1 MSDPALATEVTA
13 VPAPAAFLIDMREI
27 SKAFGAVQALNKV
40 DFHLRP
46 GEILGLVGD
55 NSAGKSTLMKILTG
69 AYHRDT
75 GEVLVDG
82 LPTNFRSPHESRDL
96 GIEMIYQDFAL
107 CGNMDVA
114 QNIFLGRW
122 PRRGPFVDRRKMYTQ
137 AAGVLERL
145 KVNVNSVFQK
155 VESLS
160 GGRQQSVAI
169 ARAISFN
176 PKVLVLDEPTANL
189 SHTATDTLL
198 QTMLELKAQGV
209 AQVIISHRLVDI
221 FTVGD
226 RVMALKRG
234 QNVGDRYIKHT
245 TEQEILELMITGTA
259 ETALTADQALAA
271 VSGPAA

>member
-1 MSDPALATEVTA
+1 MAEAA
-13 VPAPAAFLIDMREI
+13 MAPKSAEFLIDLREI

-40 DFHLRP
+40 NFQLRP

-55 NSAGKSTLMKILTG
+55 NSAGKSTLMKVLTG
-69 AYHRDT
+69 AYHRDS

-82 LPTNFRSPHESRDL
+82 HPTNFRNPHQSRDL

-107 CGNMDVA
+107 CGNLDVA

-122 PRRGPFVDRRKMYTQ
+122 PRRGPFIDRGRMYAEAQ
-137 AAGVLERL
+137 GVLERL

-176 PKVLVLDEPTANL
+176 PKVVILDEPTANL
-189 SHTATDTLL
+189 SHTSTERLL
-198 QTMLELKAQGV
+198 ETMTELKAQGV
-209 AQVIISHRLVDI
+209 AQVIISHRLIDI
-221 FTVGD
+221 FEVGD
-226 RVMALKRG
+226 RVMVLKRG

-245 TEQEILELMITGTA
+245 SEQEILELMIAGTA
-259 ETALTADQALAA
+259 ETAMTAQQALKEA
-271 VSGPAA
+271 SPSLR